1 MNSRATTLAPALPG
15 ERPTAAGA
23 RTPLDLFLGHLAHD
37 PHAVAVCDDRG
48 HSLTRADLWELA
60 GDIEREFVAHGLNAG
75 DLVILCMPNWTEWM
89 ASYLGAVRGDLIPA
103 TLPVTTDPKSI
114 AYTAQLVGAKAVVLP
129 GSHRG
134 RDFAAESAVLAE
146 ELGREI
152 HVLLVDGTDGTRT
165 WRTFAGPPVA
175 VPPYPEGLAHVLFSS
190 STTGKSKAIAHSE
203 SSLSAYNRMVIDRY
217 EVSGEHPIFMPSPL
231 GHSTGFWHGARMS
244 LMTGAALVL
253 QDAWDPRRA
262 LELVERYGCEIT
274 VAATP
279 FLKDVVDTA
288 WDSAAPKLAGM
299 RIFLC
304 GGAPVAPSLIEQ
316 AQEQMPGTRIAAIWA
331 MSEGGAT
338 SSLPDDSVE
347 LVARTCGKVMPGVT
361 LETIDDRG
369 VIAPR
374 GTDGEIVMRT
384 PSLFLGY
391 IGQDELYRNSFTA
404 DGWFR
409 TGDTGIV
416 DDNGYL
422 RLTGRLKDLIIRG
435 GVNISPVEIENALS
449 GHPQISRVAV
459 VGSPDERL
467 GERICAVVQ
476 SLGDAPSFDELIG
489 WLSERN
495 VPRRLWPES
504 IRIVSAM
511 PETPAGKIR
520 KNVLRELVSSGDS
533 MTANI
538 DSVTTQTVTLR
549 DIDVTYTRAGQG
561 PAVVL
566 IHGLAEDH
574 RSWRAVQAAD
584 LGVTTYAYDLRG
596 HGRTTVG
603 SPAGTL
609 TQLRD
614 DLIAFLEEITGPA
627 ICVGFSLG
635 GTVVLSAAAERP
647 DLVTEVVA
655 LGTSSVVGRG
665 AAGFYAGRIDLFRGT
680 DRAEQQAALR
690 ADTAAALHNPASDL
704 DAVTAFRLDAVGEA
718 HGYINASTAM
728 AALVES
734 PLTPELSR
742 IGTEVPVTIVGAD
755 NDTFCPRKAA
765 DIILGAIEH
774 ATYHEITGAGHLMLV
789 DQPEQSIDLLHRI
802 LGS

>member
-1 MNSRATTLAPALPG
+1 M
-15 ERPTAAGA
+15 
-23 RTPLDLFLGHLAHD
+23 FLGHLECD
-37 PHAVAVCDDRG
+37 PHPVAVSDDRG
-48 HSLTRADLWELA
+48 HTLTRAELWNLA
-60 GDIEREFVAHGLNAG
+60 GDIERELAAHGLAAG
-75 DLVILCMPNWTEWM
+75 DLVIVCMPNWTEWM
-89 ASYLGAVRGDLIPA
+89 ACYLGVVRGALIPA

-129 GSHRG
+129 RSHRG
-134 RDFAAESAVLAE
+134 RDFATESAVLAE
-146 ELGREI
+146 ELGHEV

-165 WRTFAGPPVA
+165 WRTFDGPPA
-175 VPPYPEGLAHVLFSS
+175 TVPVYPEGLAHVLFSS
-190 STTGKSKAIAHSE
+190 STTGQSKAIAHSE

-217 EVSGEHPIFMPSPL
+217 EVSGERPIFMPSPL

-262 LELVERYGCEIT
+262 LELVERHGCEIT

-279 FLKDVVDTA
+279 FLKDVVDAEWESPT
-288 WDSAAPKLAGM
+288 PKLAGM

-316 AQEQMPGTRIAAIWA
+316 AQEQMPDTRIAAIWA

-338 SSLPDDSVE
+338 SSLPDDSVD
-347 LVARTCGKVMPGVT
+347 LVARTCGKVMPGVI

-369 VIAPR
+369 AITSR

-391 IGQDELYRNSFTA
+391 IGQDELYRDSFTA

-416 DDNGYL
+416 DDDSYL

-435 GVNISPVEIENALS
+435 GVNISPVEIENVLS

-459 VGSPDERL
+459 VGSPDDRL
-467 GERICAVVQ
+467 GERICAVIQ
-476 SLGDAPSFDELIG
+476 PLGDAPGFGELID
-489 WLSERN
+489 WLSHRG

-504 IRIVSAM
+504 IRIVSTM

-520 KNVLRELVSSGDS
+520 KNVLRESISSGDI
-533 MTANI
+533 MTASI
-538 DSVTTQTVTLR
+538 DNATTQTVTLQ
-549 DIDVTYTRAGQG
+549 DIDVTYRRAGHG

-574 RSWRAVQAAD
+574 HSWRAVQEAD

-609 TQLRD
+609 AQLRD
-614 DLIAFLEEITGPA
+614 DLIAFLEQVSGPA

-635 GTVVLSAAAERP
+635 GTVVLSVAAERP

-665 AAGFYAGRIDLFRGT
+665 AAAFYAGRIDLFRGT
-680 DRAEQQAALR
+680 DRAEQKAALH
-690 ADTAAALHNPASDL
+690 ADTAAALHNPASDV
-704 DAVTAFRLDAVGEA
+704 DAVTAYRLEAVGDGQ
-718 HGYINASTAM
+718 GYINASTAM

-734 PLTPELSR
+734 PLTPELSK
-742 IGTEVPVTIVGAD
+742 IGPDVPVTIVGAD
-755 NDTFCPRKAA
+755 HDTFCPKKAA
-765 DIILGAIEH
+765 EIILNAIEH
-774 ATYHEITGAGHLMLV
+774 ARYFEISGAGHLMLV
-789 DQPEQSIDLLHRI
+789 DQPEQSIDALRHI